1 MQWISFIRLSKIPTS
16 LLVDWGIVAIYLIIA
31 VAIGIIANRYVVN
44 MVDFVVAGRVMRPAL
59 AVATL
64 TGTEL
69 GLVTVMYCAQKG
81 FTGGFAAFH
90 IGVATGVV
98 TFFVGLTGFIVV
110 RLRRQGALTIP
121 DYYRMRYGKNVQ
133 ILGGLMLAF
142 GGILNM
148 GMFLKAGSMFIV
160 GVTGLQSEAALTW
173 VMVALLGLVLFYTVL
188 GGMVSVILTDYIQF
202 VVLSFGLFLATG
214 LMIYTLGWTHI
225 FERVVEL
232 KGEAGFNPLLAE
244 SAFGVDYVVWMV
256 FLGLVNCALWPTA
269 VARAL
274 ACDSEQTVKTQYL
287 WSSISF
293 TIMFIVPYF
302 WGICAFVYIMDTP
315 TLTQAFFPTAPGAEA
330 IDSLYGMPILM
341 GRILPVGVIG
351 IITAAMIAAFMS
363 THDSYLLCW
372 STVLTNDVFAP
383 LLGPRLTQ
391 RLQVFLA
398 RVLIIVIGLL
408 ILLISFVYPLKAE
421 LWDYM
426 AVTGAIY
433 FTGAFAL
440 LLGGLYWKR
449 ASSTGAVLAL
459 IAGGFAV
466 FGLPAVQEFTLSNLG
481 FEESRIKEIMESFT
495 GERVGLGAVVVS
507 VLMMAAG
514 SLLFPDKKKTEVE
527 GVAV

>member
-1 MQWISFIRLSKIPTS
+1 MEQLHTIIEGTNFTNF
-16 LLVDWGIVAIYLIIA
+16 DWAIVAVYLTVA
-31 VAIGIIANRYVVN
+31 VAIGIVANRYVAN
-44 MVDFVVAGRVMRPAL
+44 MVDFVVAGRGVRPAL

-90 IGVATGVV
+90 IGVASGVV

-110 RLRRQGALTIP
+110 RLRRHGALTIP
-121 DYYRMRYGKNVQ
+121 DYYRMRYGKKTQ
-133 ILGGLMLAF
+133 IVGGLMLAF

-160 GVTGLQSEAALTW
+160 GITGMQSEAALTW
-173 VMVALLGLVLFYTVL
+173 VMIALLGLVLFYTVL
-188 GGMVSVILTDYIQF
+188 GGMISVILTDYIQF
-202 VVLSFGLFLATG
+202 VVLSFGLFLATA
-214 LMIYTLGWTHI
+214 LMINNLGWNHI
-225 FERVVEL
+225 FDIVMEQ

-244 SAFGVDYVVWMV
+244 STFGVDYVVWMV

-274 ACDSEQTVKTQYL
+274 ACDSEKTVKKQYM

-293 TIMFIVPYF
+293 AIMFIVPYF
-302 WGICAFVYIMDTP
+302 WGICAFVYIVDTP
-315 TLTQAFFPTAPGAEA
+315 TLTQAFFPTTAGAEA

-341 GRILPVGVIG
+341 GRILPAGIIG
-351 IITAAMIAAFMS
+351 IITAAMVAAFMS

-372 STVLTNDVFAP
+372 SSVLTNDVFAP
-383 LLGPRLTQ
+383 LLGERMNEKLKV
-391 RLQVFLA
+391 LLA
-398 RVLIIVIGLL
+398 RVLIVVIGL
-408 ILLISFVYPLKAE
+408 IVLLISFVYPLKAE

-440 LLGGLYWKR
+440 LLGGLYWER

-459 IAGGFAV
+459 FTGGFAIL
-466 FGLPAVQEFTLSNLG
+466 GLPAVQEKALTILG
-481 FEESRIKEIMESFT
+481 FESGRINTIMESFT
-495 GERVGLGAVVVS
+495 GERVGLAAIILS
-507 VLMMAAG
+507 LLMMWIG
-514 SLLFPDKKKTEVE
+514 SLLFPDRKEVSEE
-527 GVAV
+527 GGLT

>member
-1 MQWISFIRLSKIPTS
+1 MDQFQTIIEGTNFTNL
-16 LLVDWGIVAIYLIIA
+16 DWGIVAVYLTVA
-31 VAIGIIANRYVVN
+31 VAIGIIANRYVSS
-44 MVDFVVAGRVMRPAL
+44 MADFVVAGRTVRTAL

-90 IGVATGVV
+90 IGVASGVV

-110 RLRRQGALTIP
+110 RLRRHGALTIP
-121 DYYRMRYGKNVQ
+121 DYYRMRFGKKTQ
-133 ILGGLMLAF
+133 IAGGLMLSF

-160 GVTGLQSEAALTW
+160 GITGLQNEAALMW
-173 VMVALLGLVLFYTVL
+173 VMVALLVLVLFYTVL
-188 GGMVSVILTDYIQF
+188 GGMISVILTDYIQF
-202 VVLSFGLFLATG
+202 VVLSVGLFLATG
-214 LMIYTLGWTHI
+214 LMVKSLGWSYI
-225 FERVVEL
+225 FERVMEL
-232 KGEAGFNPLLAE
+232 KGEAGFNPLMAE
-244 SAFGVDYVVWMV
+244 STFGIDYVIWMG

-274 ACDSEQTVKTQYL
+274 ACDSEKTVKKQYM

-315 TLTQAFFPTAPGAEA
+315 ALTQAFFPVAAGAEG

-341 GRILPVGVIG
+341 GRILPVGIIG
-351 IITAAMIAAFMS
+351 IITAAMVAAFMS

-372 STVLTNDVFAP
+372 SSVLTNDVFAP
-383 LLGPRLTQ
+383 ILGKRMTERRKVLLT
-391 RLQVFLA
+391 
-398 RVLIIVIGLL
+398 RVLIVVIGLL
-408 ILLISFVYPLKAE
+408 ILLISFLYPLQAE

-440 LLGGLYWKR
+440 LFGGLYWKR

-459 IAGGFAV
+459 FTGGLAL
-466 FGLPAVQEFTLSNLG
+466 FGLPAVQEFALSILG
-481 FEESRIKEIMESFT
+481 FESARIESIMASFT
-495 GERVGLGAVVVS
+495 GERIGLAAVVLS
-507 VLMMAAG
+507 LLMMVIG
-514 SLLFPDKKKTEVE
+514 SLLFPDKTKRQ
-527 GVAV
+527 